1 MVEHL
6 NFFQS
11 FDDMKVYHG
20 NGQDIVEQALDL
32 MVSIC
37 LQPECPRGRG
47 VCLCPRGP
55 SP

>member
-11 FDDMKVYHG
+11 FDAMKVYHG
-20 NGQDIVEQALDL
+20 NGQDIVEQALDR
-32 MVSIC
+32 MVGISS
-37 LQPECPRGRG
+37 QSEYPRGRG
-47 VCLCPRGP
+47 VCLCPRRS